1 MLRKLLVST
10 ALAGVLATGAYAQDS
25 EQSSDAATEGQTQ
38 EMQSEQGSSDASGS
52 DASGGEMSASS
63 DSQASGDFLQQLS
76 SDQYLAS
83 NLTGQSIYGSD
94 AEDAEAVAT
103 IDNYLV
109 GSDGQIVAAIVTT
122 AGEESKTV
130 AIPFDQI
137 SWSMQEGEPRATMA
151 SGGDDLGSMPTFMM
165 PGEQEQQ
172 EAASGEGSGAE
183 GGGSTEQSGMASED
197 SASGDMAASG
207 GSASETDPSSG
218 GEASGSG
225 GSSDTAA
232 TGGSDTSGSG
242 GSSDMAASGGSG
254 SEASSD
260 TASSGGSSDV
270 PTSVGQDQ
278 FLSQNLIGADVL
290 SGPGEDAE
298 SVGEIND
305 LVVSSSGAIEAGVIG
320 VGGFLG
326 IGEKDVAVPF
336 DGMKMSKQEDG
347 TPQVVYASD
356 RAQLEEAPSF
366 SSERPEEGGEGQQS
380 SGDQASG
387 DQQASEGSGTNSDGG
402 TGDNTT
408 EAGDSAAAAAAG
420 SAAGS
425 AAAEADQAASEAGSE
440 MEQAGDQAAQS
451 ADNATD
457 EASQAADQAAQSTEN
472 AADEA
477 GTEMAQADDSSAA
490 SSDSSSS
497 GDQASGDSASSEG
510 GQSDMQPL
518 DDTSSL
524 TADDL
529 IGTSVVGPDNESVGD
544 VGDIVLSQD
553 GGIEAV
559 IIDVGGFLG
568 IGEKPVSVSMD
579 ELQFM
584 QDSGGSLSVQTQMTE
599 DQLENAPEYTPEE
612 SAAGGSGESGS
623 GGSSDGGS
631 SSEGQSN

>member
-25 EQSSDAATEGQTQ
+25 EQSGEAATTDSQTQ
-38 EMQSEQGSSDASGS
+38 EMQADPGSSDAGGS
-52 DASGGEMSASS
+52 DAAAGGEMAASS
-63 DSQASGDFLQQLS
+63 DAPASGDFLEQLS

-109 GSDGQIVAAIVTT
+109 GSDGQIAAAIVTT

-130 AIPFDQI
+130 AVPFDQI
-137 SWSMQEGEPRATMA
+137 SWSMMDGSPRATMA
-151 SGGDDLGSMPTFMM
+151 SGGGDLASMPTFMM

-172 EAASGEGSGAE
+172 AAATGDGTATESGGA
-183 GGGSTEQSGMASED
+183 TADAGMASEGT
-197 SASGDMAASG
+197 ATGDA
-207 GSASETDPSSG
+207 
-218 GEASGSG
+218 
-225 GSSDTAA
+225 AA
-232 TGGSDTSGSG
+232 TGGSATSTDPAAGG
-242 GSSDMAASGGSG
+242 EAGATDAGGDGSSDMAAASDSASGETADMAA
-254 SEASSD
+254 SE
-260 TASSGGSSDV
+260 GSSDV

-278 FLSQNLIGADVL
+278 FLSQNLIGSDVL

-305 LVVSSSGAIEAGVIG
+305 LVVSSSGAIDAGIVG

-336 DGMKMSKQEDG
+336 DAMTLSKQEDG
-347 TPQVVYASD
+347 NPQVVYASD

-366 SSERPEEGGEGQQS
+366 SSERPEEGAEA
-380 SGDQASG
+380 DPATEEPASD
-387 DQQASEGSGTNSDGG
+387 DQQAAADTSAGMNSDGG
-402 TGDNTT
+402 TGDNTA
-408 EAGDSAAAAAAG
+408 EAGESAAAAAGAAAG
-420 SAAGS
+420 SAAAS
-425 AAAEADQAASEAGSE
+425 ADQAASEAGTE
-440 MEQAGDQAAQS
+440 MEQAGEEAAQS
-451 ADNATD
+451 ADSAMD
-457 EASQAADQAAQSTEN
+457 DAGQ

-477 GTEMAQADDSSAA
+477 GTEMAQTGDSA
-490 SSDSSSS
+490 SEGSMSTDTS
-497 GDQASGDSASSEG
+497 GDQATSGDAASTES
-510 GQSDMQPL
+510 GQGEMQPL
-518 DDTSSL
+518 EDTSSL

-529 IGTSVVGPDNESVGD
+529 IGTSVVGPDNASVGD

-584 QDSGGSLSVQTQMTE
+584 QDANGSLSVQTQMTE

-612 SAAGGSGESGS
+612 DAAGEAAGGETGDSASGE
-623 GGSSDGGS
+623 
-631 SSEGQSN
+631 GQNN